1 MTAGLPLMKRVL
13 TPLGKGVLLP
23 LRLLAGMSAAEATI
37 ENKIY
42 GSGGTAL
49 TIANE
54 KMEDIMKIVKSLE
67 ESGLLVKGMN
77 ETVNNETKEQKVQ
90 FLPMS
95 FGALAA
101 SMLGSALKGRG
112 VIRVGAG
119 TIRPGKNF

>member
-1 MTAGLPLMKRVL
+1 MTAGLLLMKRVL

-67 ESGLLVKGMN
+67 ESRLLVKGMN

>member
-13 TPLGKGVLLP
+13 TPIGKGVLLP

-37 ENKIY
+37 KNKIY

-101 SMLGSALKGRG
+101 SMLGSALKWRG

>member
-1 MTAGLPLMKRVL
+1 MTAGLLLMKRVL

-37 ENKIY
+37 KNKIY

>member
-1 MTAGLPLMKRVL
+1 MTAGLLLMKRVL

-23 LRLLAGMSAAEATI
+23 LRLLGGMSAAEATI

-67 ESGLLVKGMN
+67 ESRLLVKGMN

>member
-1 MTAGLPLMKRVL
+1 MTAGLPLMEKVL
-13 TPLGKGVLLP
+13 TPLSKGVLLP
-23 LRLLAGMSAAEATI
+23 LGLLAGMSAAEATI
-37 ENKIY
+37 KNKIY

>member
-37 ENKIY
+37 KNKIY

-101 SMLGSALKGRG
+101 SMLGSASKGRG

>member
-67 ESGLLVKGMN
+67 ESRLLVKGMN

>member
-1 MTAGLPLMKRVL
+1 MTAGLPLMERVL
-13 TPLGKGVLLP
+13 TPLSKGVLLP
-23 LRLLAGMSAAEATI
+23 LGLLAGMSVAEAAI
-37 ENKIY
+37 KNKIY

-101 SMLGSALKGRG
+101 SMLGSALKWRG

>member
-37 ENKIY
+37 KNKIY

>member
-23 LRLLAGMSAAEATI
+23 LRLLAGMSTAEATI
-37 ENKIY
+37 KNKIY

>member
-37 ENKIY
+37 KNKIY

-112 VIRVGAG
+112 IIRVGAG

>member
-37 ENKIY
+37 KNKIY

-112 VIRVGAG
+112 VMRVGAG

>member
-1 MTAGLPLMKRVL
+1 MTAGLLLMKRVL

-37 ENKIY
+37 KNKIY

-67 ESGLLVKGMN
+67 ESRLLVKGMN

>member
-37 ENKIY
+37 KNKIY

-101 SMLGSALKGRG
+101 SMLGSALKWRG

>member
-37 ENKIY
+37 KNKIY

-77 ETVNNETKEQKVQ
+77 ETVKNETKEQKVQ

>member
-37 ENKIY
+37 KNKIY

-101 SMLGSALKGRG
+101 SMLGSALK
-112 VIRVGAG
+112 
-119 TIRPGKNF
+119 